1 MSASPVFSSAAT
13 GRHFIFSPPSSPR
26 SPAEKTAEE
35 IANQETI
42 KRTAKILAQVGAIP
56 KLAAVV
62 PASRLEVRPAPEM
75 VSSGIPQLDALT
87 GGLARGC
94 LTEICGTAS
103 SGRTSVLLFALARAT
118 QRGEVCA
125 LVDSSDAFDPA
136 SAAAAGMEMS
146 RLLWVR
152 CGEKYHSRKSA
163 ARTGCGKTGDSDRAM
178 PSCIPHDSARAM
190 PSCDSYQGMLSGIP
204 QGFRKGHDFR
214 ACPERSRMG
223 TVRFAQSSPAL
234 AAEGRRAL
242 QRGKFSWKNPAA
254 QPWESQLEQMLK
266 VTDLLLQSNGFGMI
280 ALDLGD
286 VPVSS
291 ARRIPLASWFRFRRA
306 VEHTPTALLVL
317 DQQPIA
323 GSCSSVLVK
332 VSGIRYQVSG
342 KKLSAVSSE
351 LSGNPPVHSEL
362 PHSELPH
369 SELLD
374 QFEITAELL
383 RSRLERKLERK
394 PVQSTA
400 SFKSR
405 AAWAE

>member
-1 MSASPVFSSAAT
+1 MSASPVFSSAAMS
-13 GRHFIFSPPSSPR
+13 RPFIFSPRSSPR
-26 SPAEKTAEE
+26 STAE
-35 IANQETI
+35 
-42 KRTAKILAQVGAIP
+42 ILARVDAIP

-62 PASRLEVRPAPEM
+62 PASRLDVRPAPEM
-75 VSSGIPQLDALT
+75 VSSGIPQLDLLT

-118 QRGEVCA
+118 ERGEVCA
-125 LVDSSDAFDPA
+125 LVDASDAFDPA

-152 CGEKYHSRKSA
+152 CGEKYPSPKHPSA
-163 ARTGCGKTGDSDRAM
+163 ALTGRGKTGDSSQAIPSGKPQDSHEGMSGKPHNSYQDM
-178 PSCIPHDSARAM
+178 PSGP
-190 PSCDSYQGMLSGIP
+190 P
-204 QGFRKGHDFR
+204 QDFREGHDRGSQQARVSSAGVEGFR
-214 ACPERSRMG
+214 ACSERSRMG
-223 TVRFAQSSPAL
+223 AVSSAQSSSAL
-234 AAEGRRAL
+234 AAEGGRGL
-242 QRGKFSWKNPAA
+242 QRGKLSRWKNPETRR
-254 QPWESQLEQMLK
+254 WESQLEQMLK

-286 VPVSS
+286 VPVQS

-306 VEHTPTALLVL
+306 IEHTPTALLVL
-317 DQQPIA
+317 EQQPIA
-323 GSCSSVLVK
+323 GSCSSMLVK
-332 VSGIRYQVSG
+332 VSGARSQLSG
-342 KKLSAVSSE
+342 KKLSAVSSQ
-351 LSGNPPVHSEL
+351 LSGNPPL
-362 PHSELPH
+362 HSELPH

-383 RSRLERKLERK
+383 CSRLERKLERK

-405 AAWAE
+405 AAWAG

>member
-1 MSASPVFSSAAT
+1 MSASPIFSSAAT
-13 GRHFIFSPPSSPR
+13 GRPFIFSPSSSPPR
-26 SPAEKTAEE
+26 STAE
-35 IANQETI
+35 
-42 KRTAKILAQVGAIP
+42 ILAAVGAIP

-62 PASRLEVRPAPEM
+62 PASRLDVRQAPEM
-75 VSSGIPQLDALT
+75 VSSGIPQLDLLT

-103 SGRTSVLLFALARAT
+103 SGRTSVLLLALAHAT

-125 LVDSSDAFDPA
+125 LVDASDAFDPA

-152 CGEKYHSRKSA
+152 CGEKYPLRKHHASA
-163 ARTGCGKTGDSDRAM
+163 RRAGCAKTDTYQSMSSGDSYQHL
-178 PSCIPHDSARAM
+178 SS
-190 PSCDSYQGMLSGIP
+190 SDSYQGMPSGIP
-204 QGFRKGHDFR
+204 QVFWEGHDFR

-223 TVRFAQSSPAL
+223 AVSPAQSSPVL
-234 AAEGRRAL
+234 AVEDSGAL
-242 QRGKFSWKNPAA
+242 QRRKFSTWKNPES
-254 QPWESQLEQMLK
+254 QRWESQLGQMLK

-286 VPVSS
+286 VPVPS

-306 VEHTPTALLVL
+306 VEHTPTTLLVL
-317 DQQPIA
+317 EQQPIA

-332 VSGIRYQVSG
+332 VSGARSQVSG
-342 KKLSAVSSE
+342 NRLT
-351 LSGNPPVHSEL
+351 
-362 PHSELPH
+362 H

-374 QFEITAELL
+374 QFEITTELL
-383 RSRLERKLERK
+383 RSRLECK
-394 PVQSTA
+394 PVQSSA

-405 AAWAE
+405 AAWAG

>member
-13 GRHFIFSPPSSPR
+13 ARPFIFSPRSSPR
-26 SPAEKTAEE
+26 SNADSSAEKNAENTAKKTAE
-35 IANQETI
+35 
-42 KRTAKILAQVGAIP
+42 ILAQVGAIP

-62 PASRLEVRPAPEM
+62 PASRLDVRPAPEM
-75 VSSGIPQLDALT
+75 VSSGIPQLDSLT
-87 GGLARGC
+87 GGIARGC

-136 SAAAAGMEMS
+136 SSAAAGMVMS

-152 CGEKYHSRKSA
+152 CGEKYPSRRHPSPS
-163 ARTGCGKTGDSDRAM
+163 RTGCGKTGDSY
-178 PSCIPHDSARAM
+178 PST
-190 PSCDSYQGMLSGIP
+190 PSRDSYQGILGSYQGRPSGIP
-204 QGFRKGHDFR
+204 QVAKNGSGF
-214 ACPERSRMG
+214 SR
-223 TVRFAQSSPAL
+223 
-234 AAEGRRAL
+234 
-242 QRGKFSWKNPAA
+242 
-254 QPWESQLEQMLK
+254 WESQLGQMLK

-286 VPVSS
+286 VPVPS
-291 ARRIPLASWFRFRRA
+291 ARRIPLASWFRFSRA
-306 VEHTPTALLVL
+306 IEHTPTALLVL
-317 DQQPIA
+317 EQQPIA

-332 VSGIRYQVSG
+332 VSGARSQV
-342 KKLSAVSSE
+342 V
-351 LSGNPPVHSEL
+351 GNPPMHSQL
-362 PHSELPH
+362 PHSQLPH
-369 SELLD
+369 SQLLD

-383 RSRLERKLERK
+383 RSRLERQLERK

-405 AAWAE
+405 ASWAG

>member
-1 MSASPVFSSAAT
+1 MKSAKNTV
-13 GRHFIFSPPSSPR
+13 
-26 SPAEKTAEE
+26 E
-35 IANQETI
+35 
-42 KRTAKILAQVGAIP
+42 ILAQVGAIS

-62 PASRLEVRPAPEM
+62 PASRLDARVRPEM
-75 VSSGIPQLDALT
+75 VSSGIPQLDLLT
-87 GGLARGC
+87 GGFARGC
-94 LTEICGTAS
+94 LTEICGAAS

-125 LVDSSDAFDPA
+125 LVDSSDAFNPA

-152 CGEKYHSRKSA
+152 CGEKYPSRKHPSA
-163 ARTGCGKTGDSDRAM
+163 ALTGCGKTGDS
-178 PSCIPHDSARAM
+178 
-190 PSCDSYQGMLSGIP
+190 YQGMPSGIP
-204 QGFRKGHDFR
+204 Q
-214 ACPERSRMG
+214 
-223 TVRFAQSSPAL
+223 
-234 AAEGRRAL
+234 AAEKGFGFSRCDSTSLPQTAFFRNPLRAGS
-242 QRGKFSWKNPAA
+242 RAAECSGWNNRWKNPEG
-254 QPWESQLEQMLK
+254 QRWESPLGQMLK

-286 VPVSS
+286 VPVPS

-306 VEHTPTALLVL
+306 IEHTPTALLVL
-317 DQQPIA
+317 EQQPIA
-323 GSCSSVLVK
+323 GSCSSVLLK
-332 VSGIRYQVSG
+332 VSGVRSQVSG
-342 KKLSAVSSE
+342 KRLSAVSSQ
-351 LSGNPPVHSEL
+351 LSGNRPA
-362 PHSELPH
+362 HSELPH

-405 AAWAE
+405 AAWA

>member
-1 MSASPVFSSAAT
+1 MSASPFFSSAAT
-13 GRHFIFSPPSSPR
+13 GRPFIFSPRSSRR
-26 SPAEKTAEE
+26 SSAEKNAE
-35 IANQETI
+35 N
-42 KRTAKILAQVGAIP
+42 TAKKTTEILAQVGAIP

-62 PASRLEVRPAPEM
+62 PASRLDVRPAPEM
-75 VSSGIPQLDALT
+75 VSSGIPQLDSLT

-94 LTEICGTAS
+94 VTEICGTAS

-136 SAAAAGMEMS
+136 SAAAAGMVMS

-152 CGEKYHSRKSA
+152 CGEKYPSRKHPSA
-163 ARTGCGKTGDSDRAM
+163 ARTGCGKMAHSY
-178 PSCIPHDSARAM
+178 PST
-190 PSCDSYQGMLSGIP
+190 PSSDSYQGILGSYQGMPSGIP
-204 QGFRKGHDFR
+204 QVAKNGSGF
-214 ACPERSRMG
+214 SR
-223 TVRFAQSSPAL
+223 
-234 AAEGRRAL
+234 
-242 QRGKFSWKNPAA
+242 
-254 QPWESQLEQMLK
+254 WESQLGQMLK

-286 VPVSS
+286 VPVPN

-306 VEHTPTALLVL
+306 IEHTPTALLVL
-317 DQQPIA
+317 EQQPIA

-332 VSGIRYQVSG
+332 VSGARSQVAG
-342 KKLSAVSSE
+342 KKLSAVSSQ
-351 LSGNPPVHSEL
+351 LSGNRLTHSEL
-362 PHSELPH
+362 LH

-383 RSRLERKLERK
+383 RSRLERNSERK

-405 AAWAE
+405 AAWAG